1 MQQPNFLAPI
11 PGKFGQL
18 FYPHRY
24 KILWGGRGAAKSTS
38 VARALVILAHRYKHR
53 ILCCRELQASI
64 KDSVHQLLKDQIYA
78 LGLASCFHIT
88 ETSII
93 SKVTGSEF
101 IFKGMRHN
109 YAEIKG
115 TEGITI
121 VWVEEAQ
128 FVSKASWEVLI
139 PTIRTEGSE
148 IWITFNPINEYDD
161 TYQRFV
167 VNPSPDA
174 WVLNC
179 SYRDNPWFSQTME
192 KERLWLLKT
201 DPEAYQ
207 HVYEGGFLR
216 INNALVYAGKYV
228 VDTFDE
234 PPYGTVFH
242 HGADWG
248 FSQDPTVLIRDWITG
263 NAEDH
268 TEKLWI
274 DYEAYGV
281 GVDFPELPALF
292 DQVPTARTW
301 PIKADGA
308 RPETIS
314 YMRRMGYNIEAAEK
328 WEGCVEDG
336 ISHIKAFS
344 EIHVHQRCKHVQQEF
359 RLYSYK
365 IDRVTGDILPVL
377 VDKNNHCCDGIRYSL
392 DGIIQN
398 RGGLGVWMK
407 L

>member
-24 KILWGGRGAAKSTS
+24 KVLWGGRGAAKSWS
-38 VARALVILAHRYKHR
+38 VARALVILAHHYKHR

-64 KDSVHQLLKDQIYA
+64 KDSVHQLLKEQIYA
-78 LGLASCFHIT
+78 MGLASCFHIT

-101 IFKGMRHN
+101 LFKGLRHN
-109 YAEIKG
+109 SAEIKS

-121 VWVEEAQ
+121 VWIEEAQ
-128 FVSKASWEVLI
+128 FVSKSSWELLI
-139 PTIRTEGSE
+139 PTIRKEGSE
-148 IWITFNPINEYDD
+148 IWITFNPVAEDD
-161 TYQRFV
+161 ETYKRFV

-179 SYRDNPWFSQTME
+179 SYRDNPWFSSTME
-192 KERLWLLKT
+192 KERLFLLKS
-201 DPEAYQ
+201 DPDAYE

-216 INNALVYAGKYV
+216 INNAVVFAGKYV
-228 VDTFDE
+228 IDTFDD
-234 PPYGTVFH
+234 PPYGTTFN

-248 FSQDPTVLIRDWITG
+248 FAQDPTVLIRDWITG
-263 NAEDH
+263 KAEDFS
-268 TEKLWI
+268 EELFI

-281 GVDFPELPALF
+281 GVEIDETPALF
-292 DQVPTARTW
+292 DQIPTARAW
-301 PIKADGA
+301 PIKADSS

-314 YMRRMGYNIEAAEK
+314 YLRRHGFNITPAEK
-328 WEGCVEDG
+328 WTGCEEDG
-336 ISHIKAFS
+336 IAHIKAFRVVH
-344 EIHVHQRCKHVQQEF
+344 IHQRCKHVQQEA
-359 RLYSYK
+359 RLYKYK
-365 IDRVTGDILPVL
+365 VDRVTGEVLPIL
-377 VDKNNHCCDGIRYSL
+377 VDKNNHCWDAVRYSL

-398 RGGLGVWMK
+398 RGGLGVWLK